1 MPPCLPLSAHATGPR
16 PAAIGVWSIS
26 ICLPPSR
33 GLRSNRLIISRP
45 TVCDHVLSNSS
56 VDSISLG
63 RDFRSVLQKILSS

>member
-1 MPPCLPLSAHATGPR
+1 MPPCPPLSAHATGPL
-16 PAAIGVWSIS
+16 PAAIGIWSIS

-45 TVCDHVLSNSS
+45 AVCDQFYQIPP